1 VHFAKFE
8 EAMDDDFNSAA
19 ALGTVFVA
27 LSDLNKAVASP
38 TPSAEDI
45 AGFAYTVR
53 SLLGC
58 LGVEIPPME
67 TVGTDGQAD
76 ELIEYA
82 IAWRKQ
88 ARAAKQYG
96 LSDQIR
102 DDLKKM
108 GIILEDRPQGT
119 TWQRE

>member
-1 VHFAKFE
+1 
-8 EAMDDDFNSAA
+8 
-19 ALGTVFVA
+19 
-27 LSDLNKAVASP
+27 
-38 TPSAEDI
+38 
-45 AGFAYTVR
+45 
-53 SLLGC
+53 
-58 LGVEIPPME
+58 ME